1 MFPSTKKGHKGK
13 KNIMFIARFQGVVS
27 NVRKIRDLTRSF
39 LIIWN
44 RRQELC
50 DNEGLNSNKTEV

>member
-1 MFPSTKKGHKGK
+1 
-13 KNIMFIARFQGVVS
+13 MFIARFQGVVS
-27 NVRKIRDLTRSF
+27 NVRKIRELTRSF

-50 DNEGLNSNKTEV
+50 DNEGLKSNKTEV

>member
-1 MFPSTKKGHKGK
+1 MIPSTKKGYKGK
-13 KNIMFIARFQGVVS
+13 KNIVFIARFQVVVS
-27 NVRKIRDLTRSF
+27 NVRKIRELTRSF